1 MAKKKRSKHTRRRR
15 RKTSEGETEMSA
27 VILKL
32 AEPWLKKFSTNPR
45 RAESVIVVTI
55 AAWNKALLPA
65 DAQKE
70 AEKELLDTVFPPGA
84 SAEDLGA
91 LVQMMVQIEE
101 RRKKL
106 FPNLRKIIVNYEVD
120 VTERGISLNVGS
132 APIPAGKP

>member
-15 RKTSEGETEMSA
+15 KTSDGEPAMSA
-27 VILKL
+27 VIVKL
-32 AEPWLKKFSTNPR
+32 AEPWLKKYGTNPK
-45 RAESVIVVTI
+45 RAESVIAVTI

-70 AEKELLDTVFPPGA
+70 PEKELLDTVFPPGA

-91 LVQMMVQIEE
+91 LVQMMDQIEE

-106 FPNLRKIIVNYEVD
+106 FPKIRKIIVNYEVD
-120 VTERGISLNVGS
+120 VTERGVSLNVGS

>member
-1 MAKKKRSKHTRRRR
+1 
-15 RKTSEGETEMSA
+15 MSA
-27 VILKL
+27 VIVKL
-32 AEPWLKKFSTNPR
+32 AEPWLKQYGANPS
-45 RAESVIVVTI
+45 RAESVIAVTI

-70 AEKELLDTVFPPGA
+70 AEKELLDAVFPPGA

-91 LVQMMVQIEE
+91 IVQMMDQIEG

-132 APIPAGKP
+132 APIPAGQS